1 MTSQT
6 RSGLSGLK
14 VWAAAAGAA
23 GFSVL
28 AAGLVGA
35 APTAG
40 GAPDPAFLFAVT
52 GQGPALLSTG
62 PEPGSGPA
70 GRLEAGA
77 SGLVL
82 TGRWAEGVGGRV
94 WEVVVGPGDR
104 LAWAAAERLA
114 PAAADP
120 APAPLQCSG
129 TEPFWGLKTAGGRAR
144 MSRPGMKDAVFT
156 AGPRRGATGDS
167 RVFVQR
173 LSGPG
178 RAPGQLAVIR
188 RPEGCSDGMSDLL
201 APYEVVVTTPS
212 GEVLAGCCRRAGD

>member
-23 GFSVL
+23 GFSVF

-40 GAPDPAFLFAVT
+40 GAPDPTLFF
-52 GQGPALLSTG
+52 
-62 PEPGSGPA
+62 
-70 GRLEAGA
+70 
-77 SGLVL
+77 
-82 TGRWAEGVGGRV
+82 
-94 WEVVVGPGDR
+94 
-104 LAWAAAERLA
+104 
-114 PAAADP
+114 AAADP
-120 APAPLQCSG
+120 SPAPLQCSG

-156 AGPRRGATGDS
+156 AGPRRGATGDP

-188 RPEGCSDGMSDLL
+188 RPDGCSDGMSDLL
-201 APYEVVVTTPS
+201 APYQAVVTTPS

>member
-1 MTSQT
+1 
-6 RSGLSGLK
+6 
-14 VWAAAAGAA
+14 
-23 GFSVL
+23 
-28 AAGLVGA
+28 
-35 APTAG
+35 
-40 GAPDPAFLFAVT
+40 
-52 GQGPALLSTG
+52 
-62 PEPGSGPA
+62 
-70 GRLEAGA
+70 
-77 SGLVL
+77 
-82 TGRWAEGVGGRV
+82 
-94 WEVVVGPGDR
+94 VVVGPGDR

-120 APAPLQCSG
+120 SPAPLQCSG

-201 APYEVVVTTPS
+201 APYQAVVTTPS